1 MSRALKAR
9 QQDGRGKPSSVPGQA
24 WVKQEEE
31 EEGPGA
37 APKWPPEKMEKFQ
50 PVRADPVADLTEDQK
65 HNQWRFRRRAQ
76 NFWKYV
82 RNDEREETT
91 IAAIEGMVRSDPY
104 NAEACAAVLDLLAQT
119 ETCSLKRVPTIVKFI
134 HRWLVSN
141 KDLSSEHRL
150 DKSLLELTHAHPSD
164 VVVTLLCSA
173 PSCERA
179 ALTMWKV
186 LVSSSRTAKMVL
198 SELPCILEDW
208 PEHST
213 CTSDG
218 DRKKVSALAATK
230 ALWEI
235 IHLPLSPEASIVAP
249 SLFVA
254 LLVQVFCS
262 TEQMPE
268 CINMLW
274 RRWHKREHFPTN
286 PKRFVVLTV
295 KALLCRLW
303 LEDVVLAVERQRGW
317 DTLLNNDTHHYA
329 VGLLAREMRRVSR
342 SFREMIAH
350 YLVMLLS
357 REESCWQV
365 PAMAFLVEFLQCFE
379 KEEMVDTIL
388 QLMSSHLQSDCK
400 EMRRLVL
407 RGLLV
412 LCKSPWKARRL
423 HSFPESLM
431 ELLKDADGELVGL
444 TLSVLSNMLQD
455 NKVAIPVPIGLQL
468 AEALQPLFDSD
479 TSHVQLLSICLFR
492 EMIVYLKKE
501 GKNSLKMCVRRSLL
515 PLFYHLYDENQRV
528 AKASLETLLQAT
540 KFLKK
545 RKFKRLLERDHLWR
559 CSECLLAEDRKT
571 TDEYWRQSLAYLQS
585 SQESMREVAIKL
597 IGLLGQ
603 HMRERQQEEFQIIC
617 DALLGMAND
626 ISPSVSTLADQTL
639 HSLRTAQRN
648 RLPGPLQLLQDQL
661 RRVCRR

>member
-1 MSRALKAR
+1 MSRALKTR

-24 WVKQEEE
+24 WVKEEE

-37 APKWPPEKMEKFQ
+37 GPKWPPEKMEKFQ
-50 PVRADPVADLTEDQK
+50 PVWADPVEDLTEDQK
-65 HNQWRFRRRAQ
+65 FTQSRFRRRAQ

-82 RNDEREETT
+82 KNDEREETT
-91 IAAIEGMVRSDPY
+91 ISAIEGMVRCDPY

-119 ETCSLKRVPTIVKFI
+119 ETSNLKHVPAIVKFI
-134 HRWLVSN
+134 HEWLVSN
-141 KDLSSEHRL
+141 KDVSSEHRL

-173 PSCERA
+173 PSCG
-179 ALTMWKV
+179 
-186 LVSSSRTAKMVL
+186 RTAKMVL

-218 DRKKVSALAATK
+218 NRKKVFALAATK

-235 IHLPLSPEASIVAP
+235 IHLPLSPEATIVAP

-268 CINMLW
+268 YINVLW
-274 RRWHKREHFPTN
+274 RRWQKREHLPTN
-286 PKRFVVLTV
+286 PKRFAVLTV

-303 LEDVVLAVERQRGW
+303 LEDVVLAVERKRGW
-317 DTLLNNDTHHYA
+317 DALLNNDTHHYA
-329 VGLLAREMRRVSR
+329 VGLLAREMHRVSK
-342 SFREMIAH
+342 SFCEMIAH
-350 YLVMLLS
+350 YLVMQLC
-357 REESCWQV
+357 REESCWRV
-365 PAMAFLVEFLQCFE
+365 PAMAFLVEFLQCLE

-412 LCKSPWKARRL
+412 LCNSPWKARKL
-423 HSFPESLM
+423 QSFPESLM
-431 ELLKDADGELVGL
+431 ELLEDADGELVGL
-444 TLSVLSNMLQD
+444 TLSVLSKMLQD
-455 NKVAIPVPIGLQL
+455 NKVAIAVPIGLQL
-468 AEALQPLFDSD
+468 AEALQPLFDND

-492 EMIVYLKKE
+492 ELIVYLKKE
-501 GKNSLKMCVRRSLL
+501 GKNSLKMCVRQSLL
-515 PLFYHLYDENQRV
+515 PLFYHLYDENRHV

-545 RKFKRLLERDHLWR
+545 RKFKRLLERDQLWR
-559 CSECLLAEDRKT
+559 CSECLLAEDRNT
-571 TDEYWRQSLAYLQS
+571 TDKYWHQSLAYLQS
-585 SQESMREVAIKL
+585 SQESMREIAIKF
-597 IGLLGQ
+597 IGLIGQ
-603 HMRERQQEEFQIIC
+603 HMRERRQEEFQIIC

-661 RRVCRR
+661 CRVYRR